1 VETRPE
7 RRDADLTPR
16 RVVFAELRDDWY
28 RGADLMAR
36 LLARTAR
43 GSEVTFVG
51 FPRQWAPLFAHFG
64 ARTDGFIAP
73 PAYVP
78 IASDVSDASL
88 SAMIDRARSEGR
100 LRQLVEIVA
109 AADPV
114 VADVLYR
121 LDRRVV
127 DSNPVAD
134 PVIPFTGW
142 QSYGRPELQR
152 LARAVDALPR
162 SGRPKAVVLP
172 CARKRPYDRSKT
184 HRRIWQALEA
194 RGIRRDDVDAIV
206 VSSVGVVPEALW
218 NDPVVLAYDSGV
230 PDIYRVLRLMRA
242 FFRGHPYKVVIDC
255 LEFAPYSDCL
265 SVVAREEFIG
275 RVVDGPRGRTRK
287 LGVP

>member
-1 VETRPE
+1 METRPE
-7 RRDADLTPR
+7 RRDTGLKSH

-36 LLARTAR
+36 LLVRTAR
-43 GSEVTFVG
+43 GAEVTFVG

-64 ARTDGFIAP
+64 ARTDGFISP
-73 PAYVP
+73 RAYVP
-78 IASDVSDASL
+78 IASDFSDASL
-88 SAMIDRARSEGR
+88 AAMIDHARSEGR

-109 AADPV
+109 AADPI

-121 LDRRVV
+121 LDRRAV
-127 DSNPVAD
+127 DSSPVVD

-142 QSYGRPELQR
+142 QSYGRPELLR
-152 LARAVDALPR
+152 LTRDVDALPR
-162 SGRPKAVVLP
+162 SAHTKAVALP

-194 RGIRRDDVDAIV
+194 RGIRRDHVDPLV
-206 VSSVGVVPEALW
+206 VSSVGLVPEALW

-230 PDIYRVLRLMRA
+230 PDIYRVLRLMRS
-242 FFRGHPYKVVIDC
+242 FFRRHPYEVVVDC

-265 SVVAREEFIG
+265 SVVLREGLIG
-275 RVVDGPRGRTRK
+275 QVVDGPRGRVRK